1 MLQKWFSLVFVSLTV
16 SYKMFSSVKR
26 KKLSC
31 SDQSNLVIKS
41 KDAEIVKEVVWSL
54 ISLVLDFA
62 CGNVLEKQSE
72 VCMFETFVFE
82 GNFLTLCVDFDQ
94 ENGRVQVVIWCTV
107 HTPKIYASN
116 IFKPVARL
124 SLSLFHTKV
133 KKFGTLINLSDKLS
147 QPACAQWSWLD
158 IKGKTKREHFLKWN
172 ITNDIAEVRR

>member
-94 ENGRVQVVIWCTV
+94 ENGSAGGDMVHSAHTQDLCVQYIQAGCKALTFTFPHKGQEIWNTDQPFWQIKSTSMCSMV
-107 HTPKIYASN
+107 M
-116 IFKPVARL
+116 ARY
-124 SLSLFHTKV
+124 
-133 KKFGTLINLSDKLS
+133 
-147 QPACAQWSWLD
+147 
-158 IKGKTKREHFLKWN
+158 
-172 ITNDIAEVRR
+172 

>member
-62 CGNVLEKQSE
+62 CGNVLRKQSE
-72 VCMFETFVFE
+72 VCMFETLSLWEIFQHSVWILIRKMGECRWWYGAQCTHPRFMRPIYSSRLQGSHFHFSTQRSRNLE
-82 GNFLTLCVDFDQ
+82 HWSTFLT
-94 ENGRVQVVIWCTV
+94 N
-107 HTPKIYASN
+107 
-116 IFKPVARL
+116 
-124 SLSLFHTKV
+124 
-133 KKFGTLINLSDKLS
+133 
-147 QPACAQWSWLD
+147 
-158 IKGKTKREHFLKWN
+158 
-172 ITNDIAEVRR
+172 